1 MADGRIRNQKRKMN
15 ELLFLA
21 WHTEALARQKRLPA
35 LSSLIKDE
43 KPTSR
48 QQSDEEMM
56 NMAKLLNA
64 AFGGE
69 VIEVYDDTQ

>member
-15 ELLFLA
+15 ELVFLA

-43 KPTSR
+43 KPTGR